1 MSDEPDLPQEP
12 SDFLPDVTEGDN
24 LTRGERTLLTR
35 QGIFL
40 EAFARLGNVSGAAR
54 ETHILRKSHYD
65 WMQDPTY
72 AARFREAEKVAADA
86 LIQEARRR
94 ALEGTDRPVF
104 QGGAQVGSVREYSDP
119 LLMFLMKG
127 AMPNVYRERYIAPD
141 PDAAALDAGIS
152 ERQRQLLMDELDALE
167 GADAVTPG

>member
-1 MSDEPDLPQEP
+1 MTDPKDAQEP
-12 SDFLPDVTEGDN
+12 SDFLPDGTEGDT
-24 LTRGERTLLTR
+24 LTRGERNLLLR

-54 ETHILRKSHYD
+54 ETHILRKSHYE
-65 WMQDPTY
+65 WLQDPTY

-94 ALEGTDRPVF
+94 ALEGTDRPVY
-104 QGGAQVGSVREYSDP
+104 QGGNLVGSVREYSDP

-141 PDAAALDAGIS
+141 PDAAPLDAGIS

-167 GADAVTPG
+167 ARDREPTG